1 MDRMSWLTRGAD
13 GLGRTFAQVP
23 VTPAAAQPRAFA
35 MPKMR
40 DRFAAPGIS
49 PVSGTTFRDPGFDV
63 GDRFAPDVPAY
74 DYRSAFKPSFGV
86 QRDFLFGTRS
96 QQAADQNFGGGW
108 ETGTVSNMGGEWA
121 TLDGM
126 NSYIQNAAQQ
136 TGVPAN
142 LIKAMLAREGSFG
155 KDKYVTDVGRRKPDG
170 TPDNIYAFNGI
181 YESTAESYGIDF
193 NRMVQDDAYAV
204 WAMGRVLQGVK
215 ENNPFLQSWDDAAA
229 YYFAGPNWDNPTW
242 RDEVGNTVDSYKYH
256 PQGGV
261 ITRWKMLDQ
270 AAGDM
275 PTYRWTDT
283 PLGNNRAV
291 QEAMRYVGSAY
302 VWGGIPGK
310 GDPGGNW
317 DCSGMVYWMDQ
328 NYGSGE
334 IPMGSHYQYQWA
346 QNTGRLTMD
355 VNSLQPGDLLFF
367 DTGNYAGA
375 GANLNNAG
383 HVGVYIGN
391 GQMLHAA
398 NPTDGTIVSDLNA
411 YMQMYGFLGGARTS
425 FSGGGGG
432 FGGSSYDPS
441 NWRDALRMRGF

>member
-23 VTPAAAQPRAFA
+23 VTPAAAQPRVFA
-35 MPKMR
+35 MPQVR

-86 QRDFLFGTRS
+86 QRDFLFGARS
-96 QQAADQNFGGGW
+96 QQAADPAFGSMG
-108 ETGTVSNMGGEWA
+108 TGKGAGATGYGALDAHNAEFNTAMGKYGA
-121 TLDGM
+121 
-126 NSYIQNAAQQ
+126 
-136 TGVPAN
+136 PAN
-142 LIKAMLAREGSFG
+142 LLKAMVNRESSGNWERDGNRIATFQRHDGSW
-155 KDKYVTDVGRRKPDG
+155 
-170 TPDNIYAFNGI
+170 
-181 YESTAESYGIDF
+181 AESLPFVGITKAAADAWGLDFYAMQGNKQAQIDGMAKIMAGLANQYGGWDNAVKVYF
-193 NRMVQDDAYAV
+193 GGEDALNGNWYDENGLGSDYYYKQATDMWREFDAQSTDDLPAFK
-204 WAMGRVLQGVK
+204 WGESGF
-215 ENNPFLQSWDDAAA
+215 ENNSA
-229 YYFAGPNWDNPTW
+229 
-242 RDEVGNTVDSYKYH
+242 V
-256 PQGGV
+256 
-261 ITRWKMLDQ
+261 Q
-270 AAGDM
+270 AAM
-275 PTYRWTDT
+275 K
-283 PLGNNRAV
+283 
-291 QEAMRYVGSAY
+291 YVGSAY

-317 DCSGMVYWMDQ
+317 DCSGLVYWMDQ

-334 IPMGSHYQYQWA
+334 VPMGSHYQYQWA

-375 GANLNNAG
+375 GADLNNAG

-391 GQMLHAA
+391 GQMLHAS
-398 NPTDGTIVSDLNA
+398 NPTDGTVVSDLNA

-432 FGGSSYDPS
+432 FGGGSSYDPS
-441 NWRDALRMRGF
+441 NWRDALRLRGF